1 MQSLDQPIT
10 MRFTDMTQ
18 PNPTNPNGTVAVLNT
33 CLPGPV
39 KAAQDLGALGALV
52 TVTATLDFRNPGP
65 KWLKLSSH
73 IETYLPAQF

>member
-52 TVTATLDFRNPGP
+52 TRSIFCMFNNKQAAIS
-65 KWLKLSSH
+65 KIKL
-73 IETYLPAQF
+73 F